1 VLEGVLEALASLPPD
16 RRSAALEGL
25 DLSAFGAASS
35 DGVAGLVE
43 TLAAKNAQLHAR
55 IHELELDLGETRAR
69 ALGDPLSPGDRVLA
83 ERDRIELQ
91 TLRAEAERLRAD
103 LEKAQETLKK
113 ARRGGT
119 TPPRT
124 ASAPFTHPEG
134 QAPPVETDPAR
145 IAQALFVKL
154 QGKGRSNPLRPAVFV
169 IPASGPGL
177 VSTAS
182 EPEFRAVGDV
192 ELAANRWWMDRC
204 QPGVPVKIHDAGGA
218 KVPQLDSR
226 EPAGSVYAFE
236 LPFPEGKGFLLVTGK
251 RARALD
257 EASIHNLAATLGW
270 FGQILY
276 LALKAAP
283 AASPAAASAGAAPR
297 TDQSPARAGGDSA
310 PLTAWRAAGKV
321 LRARDLAGI
330 GEAICV
336 QGCEVARAKGAALYV
351 LSPYNE
357 QLSLTRLHGLKA
369 VNVKQAAVLGKGLL
383 GEAVDRRA
391 TLHLGGAGKAVL
403 SEVEGVTDAIVVPL
417 LGPDTTAGGLVLA
430 DPAGGGSIFEP
441 IDVQRAG
448 ELAEPL
454 GLVLAH
460 ALSAQGLREKLEIDE
475 MTGLHNRHF
484 LDSRIAELVASVK
497 AHQYRESFA
506 MVLIKLNRLLDY
518 AADEDAYRTTGV
530 LTMLATLLQERVP
543 RGGLLAR
550 HGASTF
556 AIVLPGARKTN
567 AADVAMSILNAI
579 SALPVSPA
587 SGAQATAAAAVGVYP
602 LDSIDQN
609 AFLELMDQALAR
621 AAGAGVS
628 TLKYARD

>member
-1 VLEGVLEALASLPPD
+1 MLEGVLEALASLPPD

-43 TLAAKNAQLHAR
+43 TLAAKNAELHAR
-55 IHELELDLGETRAR
+55 VHQLELDLGEARAR

-83 ERDRIELQ
+83 ERDRTELQ
-91 TLRAEAERLRAD
+91 TLRAEAERLRAE
-103 LEKAQETLKK
+103 LEKAGETLKK

-124 ASAPFTHPEG
+124 ASSPFTHPEG

-145 IAQALFVKL
+145 IAQSLFVKL

-169 IPASGPGL
+169 VPASGTGL
-177 VSTAS
+177 VSTPS
-182 EPEFRAVGDV
+182 EPEFRAVPDV

-218 KVPQLDSR
+218 KVPQPDSR

-276 LALKAAP
+276 LALRAGP
-283 AASPAAASAGAAPR
+283 ASPPAAATPGTEA
-297 TDQSPARAGGDSA
+297 SPGRAGSDSA
-310 PLTAWRAAGKV
+310 PLAAWRAAGNV

-330 GEAICV
+330 GEAICA
-336 QGCEVARAKGAALYV
+336 QGREVARARGAALYV

-383 GEAVDRRA
+383 GEAVDRRV
-391 TLHLGGAGKAVL
+391 TMHLGGAGKGVL
-403 SEVEGVTDAIVVPL
+403 SEVEGISDAIVVPL
-417 LGPDTTAGGLVLA
+417 LGPDTPAGGLVLV
-430 DPAGGGSIFEP
+430 DPAGGGSTFEP

-506 MVLIKLNRLLDY
+506 MILIKLNRLLDY

-587 SGAQATAAAAVGVYP
+587 SGAQATAGAAVGVYP